1 MKLFSALLALSLYLI
16 LAGSA
21 LADMVDRVVAIV
33 NDEVITLSE
42 VNEEGKPLLQRV
54 AESVPAA
61 ELKEALQQARRT
73 VIEKLIEKKIMLQEA
88 AKAKISVSDDEVQ
101 MALDRIL
108 EKNKTSSEQFRT
120 EMAKLGMT
128 EKQFKENLRDQV
140 LSSKLVNLEIRSK
153 VIIPEDRII
162 DYYDTHY
169 TERVE
174 EGGYYL
180 FQIGIAVTGDKPAVP
195 EGATGKEAARH
206 KAEEIRKLAVAG
218 QDFKEL
224 ARQHSDLPSAT
235 DGGDIGILNKD
246 DMPAAMYEAIAKTE
260 PGQVTEIIETD
271 SGFQF
276 FKVLSG
282 QEGQIITKVPY
293 ESVKDEIYET
303 LYQQEMEGRF
313 AEWLKNRKSQAYIKI
328 L

>member
-1 MKLFSALLALSLYLI
+1 MKLFSPLLALSLYLA

-21 LADMVDRVVAIV
+21 LADVVDRVVAIV

-54 AESVPAA
+54 AENVPAS
-61 ELKEALQQARRT
+61 ELEDALQEARRT
-73 VIEKLIEKKIMLQEA
+73 IIEKMIEKKIMLQEA
-88 AKAKISVSDDEVQ
+88 VKAKISISDDEVQ

-108 EKNKTSSEQFRT
+108 EKNRTTVEKFR
-120 EMAKLGMT
+120 EEIAKLGMT
-128 EKQFKENLRDQV
+128 EAQYRENLKEQV
-140 LSSKLVNLEIRSK
+140 LSSKLVSLEIRSK
-153 VIIPEDRII
+153 VIVPEEKII

-169 TERVE
+169 TDRLE

-180 FQIGIAVTGDKPAVP
+180 LQIGISLQGEETAAADKIAR
-195 EGATGKEAARH
+195 KQEA
-206 KAEEIRKLAVAG
+206 KKKIEEVRGLALTG
-218 QDFKEL
+218 QDFKAL
-224 ARQHSDLPSAT
+224 ARKYSDLPSAA
-235 DGGDIGILNKD
+235 DGGDIGVLRKD
-246 DMPAAMYEAIAKTE
+246 EMPPAMFDAIAKTE
-260 PGQVTEIIETD
+260 TGQLTEIIET
-271 SGFQF
+271 GTGYQF

-282 QEGQIITKVPY
+282 QEGQIIAKVPY

-313 AEWLKNRKSQAYIKI
+313 AEWLKNKKSRAYIKI

>member
-1 MKLFSALLALSLYLI
+1 MKLFSALLTLSLYLT
-16 LAGSA
+16 LAGSS
-21 LADMVDRVVAIV
+21 LADVVDRVVAIV
-33 NDEVITLSE
+33 NDDVITLSE

-54 AESVPAA
+54 AENVPAS
-61 ELKEALQQARRT
+61 ELADALQQARKT
-73 VIEKLIEKKIMLQEA
+73 IIEKLIEKKIMLQEA
-88 AKAKISVSDDEVQ
+88 TKAKISISDDEVQ

-108 EKNKTSSEQFRT
+108 EKNKTSIEQFRE

-128 EKQFKENLRDQV
+128 EAQYRENLKEQV

-153 VIIPEDRII
+153 VIIPEDKII

-180 FQIGIAVTGDKPAVP
+180 LQIGISLSG
-195 EGATGKEAARH
+195 EGAASADKAVRKQEA
-206 KAEEIRKLAVAG
+206 KKKIEEIRGLALAG
-218 QDFKEL
+218 QDFKSL
-224 ARQHSDLPSAT
+224 ARKHSNLPSAT
-235 DGGDIGILNKD
+235 DGGDIGVLRKD
-246 DMPAAMYEAIAKTE
+246 DMPAAMYEAIARTKTGE
-260 PGQVTEIIETD
+260 LTEIIETD
-271 SGFQF
+271 AGYQF

-282 QEGQIITKVPY
+282 QDGQIITKVPY

-313 AEWLKNRKSQAYIKI
+313 AEWLKNKKSLAYIKI

>member
-1 MKLFSALLALSLYLI
+1 MKHTMKLFSALLALPLYLL

-42 VNEEGKPLLQRV
+42 VNEEGKPLLRRV
-54 AESVPAA
+54 AETVPAA
-61 ELKEALQQARRT
+61 ELEEALQQARRT

-101 MALDRIL
+101 MTFDRIL
-108 EKNKTSSEQFRT
+108 EKNKTSIEQFRK

-128 EKQFKENLRDQV
+128 EAQYRENLREQV
-140 LSSKLVNLEIRSK
+140 LSSKLVNTEIRSK
-153 VIIPEDRII
+153 VIIPEDKII

-180 FQIGIAVTGDKPAVP
+180 FQIGIALSGDKTA
-195 EGATGKEAARH
+195 AGKEASRN
-206 KAEEIRKLAVAG
+206 KAEEIRKLAMAG

-224 ARQHSDLPSAT
+224 ARQHSDLPSAA
-235 DGGDIGILNKD
+235 DGGDIGVLRKD
-246 DMPAAMYEAIAKTE
+246 DMPVAMFEAIAKTE

-271 SGFQF
+271 SGYQF

-313 AEWLKNRKSQAYIKI
+313 AEWLKSRKSQAYIKI

>member
-1 MKLFSALLALSLYLI
+1 MKLLSTLLALSLF
-16 LAGSA
+16 LAMAASA
-21 LADMVDRVVAIV
+21 TAEVVDRVVAIV

-54 AESVPAA
+54 AENVPASDL
-61 ELKEALQQARRT
+61 EDALQEARRT
-73 VIEKLIEKKIMLQEA
+73 IIEKMIEKKIMLQEA

-108 EKNKTSSEQFRT
+108 DKNRSTIEQFRK

-128 EKQFKENLRDQV
+128 EAQYRENLKEQV

-153 VIIPEDRII
+153 VIIPEEKII

-169 TERVE
+169 TNRVD

-180 FQIGIAVTGDKPAVP
+180 LQIGISLP
-195 EGATGKEAARH
+195 GKETAAADNTAR
-206 KAEEIRKLAVAG
+206 KQEARKKIEDIRGLALAG
-218 QDFKEL
+218 QDFKTL
-224 ARQHSDLPSAT
+224 ARQYSDLPSAA
-235 DGGDIGILNKD
+235 DGGEIGVLRKD
-246 DMPAAMYEAIAKTE
+246 EMPAAMFASIAKAE
-260 PGQVTEIIETD
+260 PGQLTEIIETAA
-271 SGFQF
+271 GYQF
-276 FKVLSG
+276 FKVLSS
-282 QEGQIITKVPY
+282 QEGQIIAKVPY
-293 ESVKDEIYET
+293 ESVKDEIYDT

-313 AEWLKNRKSQAYIKI
+313 AEWLNNKKSQAYIKI

>member
-1 MKLFSALLALSLYLI
+1 MKLFSPLLALSLYLA

-21 LADMVDRVVAIV
+21 LADVVDRVVAIV

-54 AESVPAA
+54 AENVPAS
-61 ELKEALQQARRT
+61 ELEDALQEARRT
-73 VIEKLIEKKIMLQEA
+73 IIEKMIEKKIMLQEA
-88 AKAKISVSDDEVQ
+88 VKAKISISDDEVQ

-108 EKNKTSSEQFRT
+108 EKNRTTVEKFR
-120 EMAKLGMT
+120 EEIAKLGMT
-128 EKQFKENLRDQV
+128 EAQYRENLKEQV
-140 LSSKLVNLEIRSK
+140 LSSKLVSLEIRSK
-153 VIIPEDRII
+153 VIVPEEKII

-169 TERVE
+169 TDRLE

-180 FQIGIAVTGDKPAVP
+180 LQIGISLQGEETAAADKIAR
-195 EGATGKEAARH
+195 KQEA
-206 KAEEIRKLAVAG
+206 KKKIEEVRGLALTG
-218 QDFKEL
+218 QDFKAL
-224 ARQHSDLPSAT
+224 ARKYSDLPSAA
-235 DGGDIGILNKD
+235 DGGDIGVLRKD
-246 DMPAAMYEAIAKTE
+246 EMPPAMFDAIAKTE
-260 PGQVTEIIETD
+260 TGQLTEIIET
-271 SGFQF
+271 GTGYQF

-282 QEGQIITKVPY
+282 QEGQIIAKVPY

-313 AEWLKNRKSQAYIKI
+313 AEWLKNKKSQAYIKI